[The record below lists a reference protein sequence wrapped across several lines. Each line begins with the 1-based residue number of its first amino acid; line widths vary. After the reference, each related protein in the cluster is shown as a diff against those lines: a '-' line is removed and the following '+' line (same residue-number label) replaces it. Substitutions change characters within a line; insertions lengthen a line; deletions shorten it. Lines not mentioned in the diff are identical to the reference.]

1 MLINFDNV
9 RIYAHPGVTDLRKA
23 VNGLSEI
30 VKSDMELDPFS
41 ESIFIFCNRDR
52 KLLKILYWER
62 NGFCLWQKR
71 LEKHYKFP
79 WPDSKDEAEELSF
92 DHLKMLFDGI
102 DFWKAHKRVFYE
114 EVN

>member
-1 MLINFDNV
+1 MLIDFNRV
-9 RIYAHPGVTDLRKA
+9 KIYIHPGVTDLRKA

-30 VKSDMELDPFS
+30 ISSDMELDPFS

-52 KLLKILYWER
+52 KLLKILYWDR

-71 LEKHYKFP
+71 LEKYKFP
-79 WPDSKDEAEELSF
+79 WPDSKEDASELTF
-92 DHLKMLFDGI
+92 DQLKMLFDGI
-102 DFWKAHKRVFYE
+102 DFWKAHKSIFYR